1 MGEPRCLVEVAGQ
14 IVLPD
19 DIYECDVD
27 NTLYMAA
34 DSFDI
39 TISNDDLKSDWF
51 RKKQQVKVY
60 YGYVDNPSRWFL
72 SDLTHVF
79 TGMIDGVQPKWGT
92 QNGQI
97 VELIGRDYSA
107 PMIDTQNS
115 YAFTN
120 WTSSQIADHFAK
132 KYGLK
137 PIITATNSV
146 VESDVYQSKQ
156 EWEVLQTCAAR
167 EGYVCYVTKDLE
179 LYFGPRQESDDH
191 TVDAISVLGLQYQ
204 GSNDMSFDDSSVGVY
219 NKVTV
224 LHMYKKKL
232 IQGSAQNDQLI
243 KSMGGQIV
251 EKVMT
256 DAKATKP
263 ALANQL
269 AANYLHEYSR
279 QAITGQI
286 NNLPGS
292 VYYVAEKKVKI
303 VDAGRF
309 SGLYYIEDASHK
321 FGKQNGFTTSLQVTN
336 IRPDDADQ
344 YKQDLYNKNKYDV
357 SSNGY
362 VPKGTI

>member
-14 IVLPD
+14 IVMPD

-27 NTLYMAA
+27 NTLYLAA
-34 DSFDI
+34 DSFTV

-60 YGYVDNPSRWFL
+60 YGYVADPQRWYL
-72 SDLTHVF
+72 NDLHHVF

-92 QNGQI
+92 QNGTI
-97 VELIGRDYSA
+97 VDIIGRDYSA

-120 WTSSQIADHFAK
+120 WTSSQIANYFAK
-132 KYGLK
+132 KYNLT
-137 PIITATNSV
+137 PIITPTAEIIT
-146 VESDVYQSKQ
+146 SDVYQAKK
-156 EWEVLQTCAAR
+156 EWDVLQTCAAR

-179 LYFGPRQESDDH
+179 LYFGPRQESDD
-191 TVDAISVLGLQYQ
+191 TVVDTISVIGNGTTGDDL
-204 GSNDMSFDDSSVGVY
+204 SFDDSSVGVY

-224 LHMYKKKL
+224 YHYYKKQL

-243 KSMGGQIV
+243 ASMGGQVV

-256 DAKATKP
+256 DAKAKTN
-263 ALANQL
+263 AQATQL
-269 AANYLHEYSR
+269 AQNYLIQYSR
-279 QAITGQI
+279 QAITGTF
-286 NNLPGS
+286 NNLPGNTF
-292 VYYVAEKKVKI
+292 YVAEKKVQV

-309 SGLYYIEDASHK
+309 SGLYYIEDSNFK
-321 FGKQNGFTTSLQVTN
+321 YGKQNGFTSSLSLTN

-344 YKQDLYNKNKYDV
+344 YKQDLYNKNKYDITQG
-357 SSNGY
+357 GY
-362 VPKGTI
+362 VPKGVI

>member
-1 MGEPRCLVEVAGQ
+1 MGEPRCLVQVAGQ
-14 IVLPD
+14 IVLPSD
-19 DIYECDVD
+19 VYECDVD

-34 DSFDI
+34 DSFDV

-60 YGYVDNPSRWFL
+60 YGYVPNPARWFL

-79 TGMIDGVQPKWGT
+79 TGLIDGVQPKWGT
-92 QNGQI
+92 QDGNV

-120 WTSSQIADHFAK
+120 WTSSQIANYFAK
-132 KYGLK
+132 KYGLT
-137 PIITATNSV
+137 PIITPTT
-146 VESDVYQSKQ
+146 EIIPSDVYQSKK

-167 EGYVCYVTKDLE
+167 EGYVAYVTKDLE
-179 LYFGPRQESDDH
+179 LYFGPRQESDDMVVG
-191 TVDAISVLGLQYQ
+191 TISVKGLNAIA
-204 GSNDMSFDDSSVGVY
+204 GTSMSFDDSSVGVY

-224 LHMYKKKL
+224 LHYYKKQL
-232 IQGSAQNDQLI
+232 IQGSAQNAQLI
-243 KSMGGQIV
+243 QSMGGQVV

-256 DAKATKP
+256 DAKATTP
-263 ALANQL
+263 AIANQL
-269 AANYLHEYSR
+269 AANYLHLFSR
-279 QAITGQI
+279 QAITGSFES
-286 NNLPGS
+286 LPGNTL
-292 VYYVAEKKVKI
+292 YVAEKKVQV

-309 SGLYYIEDASHK
+309 SGLYYIEQASHK
-321 FGKQNGFTTSLQVTN
+321 FGKQNGFATSLSATN

-344 YKQDLYNKNKYDV
+344 YKQDLYNKDKYDV
-357 SSNGY
+357 TSNGY